1 MKTIALAAIA
11 LLGAGI
17 AGVIAHA
24 SSSTSKAQTVNV
36 TLKDYSIGLSTRK
49 LKAGTVRFVVKNKG
63 PHTHG
68 FDISG
73 PGVAKAKLKAWLKP
87 GKSTTLTVSVKAGKY
102 SAWCPVPGHVAKGM
116 KGTLTASGGSA
127 PPPTTT
133 SDTTTSSGG
142 AGWG

>member
-1 MKTIALAAIA
+1 MKIIALAALA

-17 AGVIAHA
+17 AGVLAHA
-24 SSSTSKAQTVNV
+24 SSTSKAQTVNV

-49 LKAGTVRFVVKNKG
+49 LKAGTVHFVVENKG

-73 PGVAKAKLKAWLKP
+73 PGVAKAKLKSLLKP
-87 GKSTTLTVSVKAGKY
+87 GKSATLSVTVKSGRY

-116 KGTLTASGGSA
+116 KATLTASGGSGA
-127 PPPTTT
+127 PPTTT
-133 SDTTTSSGG
+133 SGTTTGGG